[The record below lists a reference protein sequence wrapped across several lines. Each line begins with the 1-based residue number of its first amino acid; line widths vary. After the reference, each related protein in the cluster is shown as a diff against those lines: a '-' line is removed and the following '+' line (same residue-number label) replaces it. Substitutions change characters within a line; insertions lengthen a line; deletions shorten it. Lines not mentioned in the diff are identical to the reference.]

1 MLSLAKAFVS
11 AVGSGIVYVVKPFV
25 YDRIDKKRTEFR
37 DGPKPSPGVKA
48 TPGGGA
54 GADIPAML
62 QGGEGTEGVGIPG
75 DDGDGGDDPDG
86 DLGDDGGGEREW
98 AGTPRP
104 RPASR
109 IARRTPPLPRPR
121 ERGIGPG

>member
-1 MLSLAKAFVS
+1 LPEDEYVLDAFLLWLAEQ
-11 AVGSGIVYVVKPFV
+11 
-25 YDRIDKKRTEFR
+25 RTEFR

-86 DLGDDGGGEREW
+86 DLGDGGGGEE
-98 AGTPRP
+98 
-104 RPASR
+104 
-109 IARRTPPLPRPR
+109 
-121 ERGIGPG
+121 